1 VKHDDPNAVDCGP
14 TCAACAANL
23 AAEVEQTERRAPGR
37 PRLDVL
43 RVCSSCSAP
52 VERGGTLTPAPL
64 CVRCYHRARRAKGR
78 APTTAARPR
87 VLRVRV
93 DRAAST
99 VLDVED
105 DKRRA
110 LELAHLL
117 TTGKASVD
125 R

>member
-1 VKHDDPNAVDCGP
+1 
-14 TCAACAANL
+14 
-23 AAEVEQTERRAPGR
+23 
-37 PRLDVL
+37 
-43 RVCSSCSAP
+43 
-52 VERGGTLTPAPL
+52 
-64 CVRCYHRARRAKGR
+64 
-78 APTTAARPR
+78 

-93 DRAAST
+93 DRAASS